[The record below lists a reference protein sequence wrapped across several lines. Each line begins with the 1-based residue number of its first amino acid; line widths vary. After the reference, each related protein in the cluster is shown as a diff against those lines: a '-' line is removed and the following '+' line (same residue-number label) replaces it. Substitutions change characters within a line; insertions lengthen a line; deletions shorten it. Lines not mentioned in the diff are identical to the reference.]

1 MRSIDIQT
9 TQNVLINYELAP
21 LRDRVLAFIIDVVVI
36 VAANILL
43 SLALGYTVVRLI
55 RGGELLLFL
64 VLGLVTT
71 FYTLFFEV
79 FNRGQTLGKMA
90 LRIQVVRLNGT
101 QVTFTDLLLRWV
113 FRLIDIWFSF
123 GAIAVVIIS
132 SNRKGQ
138 RLGDVV
144 ANTAVVR
151 SEPRLEVTLKDVLQ
165 INTSENYTPVY
176 PAVRQLKEEDVLAIK
191 QVVDRS
197 QRYRNAA
204 HDEMLTFTA
213 KRLSALLAIH
223 EVPEDR
229 EAFLKTLIKDYIV
242 LTR

>member
-36 VAANILL
+36 FAANILL
-43 SLALGYTVVRLI
+43 SLALGYTIARFI
-55 RGGELLLFL
+55 RGGELILIL
-64 VLGLVTT
+64 VLSLVTT

-90 LRIQVVRLNGT
+90 LRIQVVRIDGA

-113 FRLIDIWFSF
+113 FRLVDIWLSF

-132 SNRKGQ
+132 SSRKGQ

-144 ANTAVVR
+144 ANTVIVR
-151 SEPRLEVTLKDVLQ
+151 TQPQLEVTLNDVLQ
-165 INTSENYTPVY
+165 INTAENYTPVY
-176 PAVRQLKEEDVLAIK
+176 PAVRQLKEEDVLTIK
-191 QVVDRS
+191 NVVDRS
-197 QRYRNAA
+197 RRYRNAA
-204 HDEMLTFTA
+204 HEEMLDFTA
-213 KRLSALLAIH
+213 ERLAHLLALS
-223 EVPEDR
+223 EVPTDR

>member
-21 LRDRVLAFIIDVVVI
+21 LRDRILAFIIDVVAI
-36 VAANILL
+36 FAANILL
-43 SLALGYTVVRLI
+43 SIALGYTIARFV
-55 RGGELLLFL
+55 RGGELILAL
-64 VLGLVTT
+64 VLGLIAT

-79 FNRGQTLGKMA
+79 FNKGQTLGKMA
-90 LRIQVVRLNGT
+90 LRIQVVRLDGR
-101 QVTFTDLLLRWV
+101 QVTFIDVLLRWV
-113 FRLIDIWFSF
+113 FRLVDIWLSF
-123 GAIAVVIIS
+123 GAIAVVVIS
-132 SNRKGQ
+132 SNRNGQ

-151 SEPRLEVTLKDVLQ
+151 TSPRLEVTLTDVLQ
-165 INTSENYTPVY
+165 INTSENYSPVY
-176 PAVRQLKEEDVLAIK
+176 PAVRQLKEEDVLTIK

-197 QRYRNAA
+197 RRYRNEA
-204 HDEMLTFTA
+204 HQEALRLTA
-213 KRLSALLAIH
+213 EKLAELLGLS

-229 EAFLKTLIKDYIV
+229 EGFLKTLIKDYIV